1 MLKAKAIARE
11 HSITGPFF
19 MGQTSRNAHSQYP
32 LLLPIA
38 AAGIF
43 EATGSDDDRVVR
55 PLYSLIAIA
64 FLVVLRA
71 AMQRVA
77 GVSAA
82 AVITAAVAWLP
93 QFAADNDGGMTS
105 AYSDVPLI
113 AFVSLALL
121 TIVRGDAEKHPWR
134 FGLQLAFI
142 ACVKNEGVV
151 LVIALLMLSRFTW
164 KSLIPVVGTLAA
176 LAAWHAQVPLEY
188 DENYP
193 QLLRPRSQ
201 AVQLPRG
208 REGASLAHV
217 GLARMGSLLDRRR
230 DCRGNGEK
238 TIRSRQRVRPL
249 CLHHDV
255 RRHELDDRGAG
266 GQLGA
271 PPPASPRP
279 VRRDAD
285 GVQCPER
292 TKSMKPRSTSSA
304 ISFTRTRSPTSSPF
318 GAAHELAFD
327 RRVEDAHPGALRRGA
342 GDDAVEVLADAGGEQ
357 QRGGGLAH
365 LALDLVRR
373 VLLLGAVRGERA
385 ELVVACRAAARPASA
400 AFTRRC
406 VMRSG

>member
-1 MLKAKAIARE
+1 MIEWLAIAILYAVGTIGLLGQIAGAFGCPLTLPVFGVLLLAALVVISFEKVPKRERQSPVAWVATTLTLIPVGVLLLNTFTTPLTDYDGRVTWMLKAKAIARE

-19 MGQTSRNAHSQYP
+19 KGETSRNAHSQYP
-32 LLLPIA
+32 LLMPIA

-64 FLVVLRA
+64 FLIVLRA

-82 AVITAAVAWLP
+82 AVIAAAVAWLP

-151 LVIALLMLSRFTW
+151 LVLALLMLSRFTW

-176 LAAWHAQVPLEY
+176 LAAWRAQIPLEY

-193 QLLRPRSQ
+193 QLLRHLGAKLSNYPEAARELLSRMLVWRVWGAFWIVAAIA
-201 AVQLPRG
+201 AVTARKRFVLA
-208 REGASLAHV
+208 GAFVLFAYITTYAVTNWTIAELAVSSAH
-217 GLARMGSLLDRRR
+217 RLLLHLVPFAAMLMAFSVRY
-230 DCRGNGEK
+230 E
-238 TIRSRQRVRPL
+238 RSR
-249 CLHHDV
+249 
-255 RRHELDDRGAG
+255 
-266 GQLGA
+266 
-271 PPPASPRP
+271 
-279 VRRDAD
+279 
-285 GVQCPER
+285 
-292 TKSMKPRSTSSA
+292 
-304 ISFTRTRSPTSSPF
+304 
-318 GAAHELAFD
+318 
-327 RRVEDAHPGALRRGA
+327 
-342 GDDAVEVLADAGGEQ
+342 
-357 QRGGGLAH
+357 
-365 LALDLVRR
+365 
-373 VLLLGAVRGERA
+373 
-385 ELVVACRAAARPASA
+385 
-400 AFTRRC
+400 
-406 VMRSG
+406 